1 MSSHATVTSKG
12 QVTIPKAIREK
23 LALQAG
29 DEILFEETPAGI
41 MVSRAPGEPIFK
53 KWVGFLDHLEGED
66 PDQLVREMRGL

>member
-12 QVTIPKAIREK
+12 QITIPKAIREK
-23 LALQAG
+23 LALQPG

-41 MVSRAPGEPIFK
+41 LITRTLGGPIFK
-53 KWVGFLDHLEGED
+53 KWVGVLNHLEGED